1 MKKNFLVI
9 FSLALIFVFCGG
21 FVFAAESS
29 AVTDWYVDNFDASIV
44 ANSDSSLLITEK
56 ITADCGTLPDKHGIF
71 RVLPLET
78 KTDQGAFK
86 TPVEMIS
93 ITDFQGNPYEFQSIK
108 DNFDKTIT
116 WKIGD
121 KDKTVTGKNYYKIVY
136 KVKNAVRF
144 QNENF
149 DELYWNL
156 AGAFWQ
162 IPIEKFSAEIIF
174 PNAVNSKNT
183 FIDYYTGY
191 FNSKGKD
198 LANFQWKNENT
209 VYFYSLKTLKP
220 GEAIT
225 ISAIFPKGIFTPY
238 KMSFW
243 EKYGNYLGFIMP
255 LAVLAFCFLMWKKYG
270 KDFAMKK
277 PIPPEFG
284 IPEKITPIQMGT
296 VSSSG
301 SWRNNFIT
309 ACIIDLAVR
318 KFITIEEI
326 QDKILFF
333 KLKDFKLN
341 KIADFENSNLTDT
354 EKIIL
359 KKIFGADKSVKLS
372 SLKNNFYQELAEI
385 KKSAFNDAIKNE
397 WVVKKS
403 SYLAVFFLVSG
414 VLFLALPFI
423 LLSFADSLFFPAL
436 ISATILIIF
445 GSIMPKRTRKGTDLL
460 FKIKGFER
468 YMKQAENYRQQFYE
482 KENIFDKFLPYA
494 IIFGITKLWVKK
506 MKDIYGEKY
515 FETYHPVWFV
525 GSYTSFNA
533 DSFTSQLNS
542 ITASISQSVGGASG
556 ASGAGGAG
564 GGGGGGGGG
573 GW

>member
-1 MKKNFLVI
+1 
-9 FSLALIFVFCGG
+9 
-21 FVFAAESS
+21 
-29 AVTDWYVDNFDASIV
+29 
-44 ANSDSSLLITEK
+44 
-56 ITADCGTLPDKHGIF
+56 
-71 RVLPLET
+71 
-78 KTDQGAFK
+78 
-86 TPVEMIS
+86 
-93 ITDFQGNPYEFQSIK
+93 
-108 DNFDKTIT
+108 
-116 WKIGD
+116 
-121 KDKTVTGKNYYKIVY
+121 
-136 KVKNAVRF
+136 
-144 QNENF
+144 
-149 DELYWNL
+149 
-156 AGAFWQ
+156 
-162 IPIEKFSAEIIF
+162 
-174 PNAVNSKNT
+174 
-183 FIDYYTGY
+183 
-191 FNSKGKD
+191 
-198 LANFQWKNENT
+198 
-209 VYFYSLKTLKP
+209 
-220 GEAIT
+220 
-225 ISAIFPKGIFTPY
+225 
-238 KMSFW
+238 
-243 EKYGNYLGFIMP
+243 
-255 LAVLAFCFLMWKKYG
+255 
-270 KDFAMKK
+270 
-277 PIPPEFG
+277 
-284 IPEKITPIQMGT
+284 
-296 VSSSG
+296 
-301 SWRNNFIT
+301 
-309 ACIIDLAVR
+309 VR